1 MPMIRYARRVII
13 FVVGMTVF
21 LFGIAL
27 VFLPG
32 PAFVVIPCGL
42 AILAT
47 EYAWARHWL
56 RIMRESAEKGV
67 EKLNLRALFS
77 RPPGPDGGTTTVR

>member
-1 MPMIRYARRVII
+1 MVRYARRVVV
-13 FVVGMTVF
+13 FMVGMTVF

-32 PAFVVIPCGL
+32 PAFVVIPVGL

-47 EYAWARHWL
+47 EYAWARQWL
-56 RIMRESAEKGV
+56 RVMKESAEKGA
-67 EKLNLRALFS
+67 ERLNLRSLFS
-77 RPPGPDGGTTTVR
+77 RPPGPDGGGSVGR

>member
-1 MPMIRYARRVII
+1 MPMIRYARRVIV

-32 PAFVVIPCGL
+32 PAFVVIPFGL

-77 RPPGPDGGTTTVR
+77 RPPGPDGGTTTVG

>member
-1 MPMIRYARRVII
+1 MVRYARRVVV
-13 FVVGMTVF
+13 FMVGMTVF

-32 PAFVVIPCGL
+32 PAFVVIPVGL

-47 EYAWARHWL
+47 EYAWARQWL
-56 RIMRESAEKGV
+56 RVMKESAEKGA
-67 EKLNLRALFS
+67 ERLNLRSLFS
-77 RPPGPDGGTTTVR
+77 GPPGPDGGRASADSP